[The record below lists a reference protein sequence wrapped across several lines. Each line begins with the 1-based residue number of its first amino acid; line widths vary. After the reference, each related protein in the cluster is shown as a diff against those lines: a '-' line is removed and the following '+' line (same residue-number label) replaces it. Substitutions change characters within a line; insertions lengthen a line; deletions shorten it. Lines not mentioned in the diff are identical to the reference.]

1 MEDTPAKTSE
11 LSLNFFHFL
20 LRRASLDRMKVFGPL
35 TEMPTARNMG
45 IGESHRLKRYK
56 FNFWVRPSVDYEL
69 AGSHGGFPFGL
80 FFGDRR
86 DTEQHSALSEVR

>member
-11 LSLNFFHFL
+11 LSLNYFHFL
-20 LRRASLDRMKVFGPL
+20 LRRASLDRMKVLGTL

-45 IGESHRLKRYK
+45 IGESHRFSRSKNQLV
-56 FNFWVRPSVDYEL
+56 VRPSVDYEL